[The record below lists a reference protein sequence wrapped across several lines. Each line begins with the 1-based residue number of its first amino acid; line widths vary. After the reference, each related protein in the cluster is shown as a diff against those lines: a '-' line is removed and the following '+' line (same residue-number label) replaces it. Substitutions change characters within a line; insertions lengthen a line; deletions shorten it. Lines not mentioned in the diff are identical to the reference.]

1 MTNSE
6 EPVDDIVFAK
16 FINYMKKALLHK
28 KMNYIRDNKWI
39 NEKECSIEKIKDLM
53 YSENEEHLDL
63 LEKVLNQ
70 KEKIVLELHILEKR
84 TYNEIAK
91 KLKVKPESVRKIKYR
106 AIKKIIKWRKDNQNS
121 VYKWPSGLSKE
132 LLTENR

>member
-106 AIKKIIKWRKDNQNS
+106 AIKKIIKWRKDN
-121 VYKWPSGLSKE
+121 
-132 LLTENR
+132 ENRIS

>member
-1 MTNSE
+1 MINSE

-28 KMNYIRDNKWI
+28 KMNYIRDNKQI
-39 NEKECSIEKIKDLM
+39 NERECTIEKIEYLT
-53 YSENEEHLDL
+53 YIENEEHLDL

-91 KLKVKPESVRKIKYR
+91 KLKVKPESIRKIQYR
-106 AIKKIIKWRKDNQNS
+106 AIKKIIKWRKDN
-121 VYKWPSGLSKE
+121 
-132 LLTENR
+132 ENRIS

>member
-1 MTNSE
+1 MNNYQE
-6 EPVDDIVFAK
+6 LINDIVFAK

-63 LEKVLNQ
+63 LGKVLNTR
-70 KEKIVLELHILEKR
+70 EKSVLELHILEKR

-91 KLKVKPESVRKIKYR
+91 KLKIKPESVRKIKYR
-106 AIKKIIKWRKDNQNS
+106 AIKKIIKWRKDN
-121 VYKWPSGLSKE
+121 
-132 LLTENR
+132 ENRIS

>member
-1 MTNSE
+1 MNNYQE
-6 EPVDDIVFAK
+6 VIHDIVLAK

-63 LEKVLNQ
+63 LGKVLNTR
-70 KEKIVLELHILEKR
+70 EKSVLELHILEKR

-91 KLKVKPESVRKIKYR
+91 KLKIKPESVRKIKYR
-106 AIKKIIKWRKDNQNS
+106 AIKKIIKWRKDN
-121 VYKWPSGLSKE
+121 
-132 LLTENR
+132 ENRIS

>member
-53 YSENEEHLDL
+53 YSENEEQLDL

-106 AIKKIIKWRKDNQNS
+106 AIKKIIKWRKDN
-121 VYKWPSGLSKE
+121 
-132 LLTENR
+132 ENRIS

>member
-1 MTNSE
+1 MNNYQE
-6 EPVDDIVFAK
+6 LINDIVFAK

-63 LEKVLNQ
+63 LGKVLNTR
-70 KEKIVLELHILEKR
+70 EKSVLELHILEKR
-84 TYNEIAK
+84 TYNEVAK
-91 KLKVKPESVRKIKYR
+91 KLKIKPESVRKIKYR
-106 AIKKIIKWRKDNQNS
+106 AIKKIIKWRKDN
-121 VYKWPSGLSKE
+121 
-132 LLTENR
+132 ENRIS

>member
-1 MTNSE
+1 MNNYQE
-6 EPVDDIVFAK
+6 LINDIVFAK

-63 LEKVLNQ
+63 LGKVLNTR
-70 KEKIVLELHILEKR
+70 EKSVLELHILEKR

-91 KLKVKPESVRKIKYR
+91 KLKIKPESVRKIKYR
-106 AIKKIIKWRKDNQNS
+106 AI
-121 VYKWPSGLSKE
+121 
-132 LLTENR
+132 

>member
-1 MTNSE
+1 MNNYQE
-6 EPVDDIVFAK
+6 LINDIVFAK

-39 NEKECSIEKIKDLM
+39 NEKECSIGKIKDLM

-106 AIKKIIKWRKDNQNS
+106 AIKKIIKWRKDN
-121 VYKWPSGLSKE
+121 
-132 LLTENR
+132 ENRIS

>member
-1 MTNSE
+1 MNNYQE
-6 EPVDDIVFAK
+6 LINDIVFAK

-63 LEKVLNQ
+63 LGKVLNTR
-70 KEKIVLELHILEKR
+70 EKSVIELHILEKR

-91 KLKVKPESVRKIKYR
+91 KLKIKPESVRKIKYR
-106 AIKKIIKWRKDNQNS
+106 AIKKIIKWRKDN
-121 VYKWPSGLSKE
+121 
-132 LLTENR
+132 ENRIS

>member
-1 MTNSE
+1 MINSE

-39 NEKECSIEKIKDLM
+39 KEKECSIEKIKDLM

-106 AIKKIIKWRKDNQNS
+106 AIKKIIKWRKDN
-121 VYKWPSGLSKE
+121 
-132 LLTENR
+132 ENRIS

>member
-28 KMNYIRDNKWI
+28 KLNYIRDNKWI

-106 AIKKIIKWRKDNQNS
+106 AIKKIIKWRKDN
-121 VYKWPSGLSKE
+121 
-132 LLTENR
+132 ENRIS

>member
-1 MTNSE
+1 MNNYQE
-6 EPVDDIVFAK
+6 LINDIVFAK

-63 LEKVLNQ
+63 LGKVLNTR
-70 KEKIVLELHILEKR
+70 EKSVLELHILEKR

-91 KLKVKPESVRKIKYR
+91 KLKIKPESVRKIKYR
-106 AIKKIIKWRKDNQNS
+106 AIKKIIKWRKDS
-121 VYKWPSGLSKE
+121 
-132 LLTENR
+132 ENRIS

>member
-1 MTNSE
+1 MNNYQE
-6 EPVDDIVFAK
+6 LINDIVFAK

-106 AIKKIIKWRKDNQNS
+106 AIKKIIKWRKDN
-121 VYKWPSGLSKE
+121 
-132 LLTENR
+132 ENRIS